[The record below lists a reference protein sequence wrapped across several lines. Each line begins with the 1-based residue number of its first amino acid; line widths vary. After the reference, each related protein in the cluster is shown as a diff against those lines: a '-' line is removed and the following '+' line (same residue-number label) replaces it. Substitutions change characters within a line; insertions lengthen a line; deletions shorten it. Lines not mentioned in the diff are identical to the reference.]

1 MVIVGKNPVR
11 FYTVQLSLSDKG
23 IDRVTFT
30 GTHPLLADNNFS
42 PAQVTEFLLLEM

>member
-11 FYTVQLSLSDKG
+11 FYTVQLSVSDKG
-23 IDRVTFT
+23 IDT
-30 GTHPLLADNNFS
+30 LLADNNFS